1 MMLLVAAIVAS
12 TPPPRVAIVG
22 GGIAGGATSYYL
34 QQFLAQKGLPNAS
47 IAVFERND
55 YVGGRLHEVTFGSQ
69 QLLIEVGGAAW
80 TNNNHYMIELAA
92 AMHMNTSLTA
102 PNADTAN
109 LVVWNGSALTGGIPL
124 VLRNLRSLVK
134 TLGIEAE
141 FLHTL
146 EANYAQQAATTFRN
160 LSTMLGWGDI
170 SRYTASSIAS
180 YLAAAGVSPEL
191 ISLGA
196 VPLTRAIYNRDGG
209 ANSFSMLASLT
220 AELSH
225 HKVLEGNSRL
235 VQALFDDAAAS
246 LRLALN
252 TSVARIALR
261 GDDEFEV
268 LDADGA
274 SLGRFDHVVIA
285 APIERTGIAFD
296 NMTLPDGATR
306 DRGFTDWHVTLVEA
320 SDLDMAQFSA
330 PAAPLAAPK
339 WACNGN
345 CIVLTSATGSTT
357 RTPYVCVQPLGKHAA
372 AGASGTFMVYS
383 DAALDAAT
391 LAKLFV
397 GVKDSMTWYHPYTFA
412 GLEPDDGAAAQPVVL
427 HEAGLINANA
437 VESISSAMEISAIG
451 ARNAAALIAELAA
464 ARAA

>member
-1 MMLLVAAIVAS
+1 
-12 TPPPRVAIVG
+12 
-22 GGIAGGATSYYL
+22 
-34 QQFLAQKGLPNAS
+34 
-47 IAVFERND
+47 
-55 YVGGRLHEVTFGSQ
+55 
-69 QLLIEVGGAAW
+69 
-80 TNNNHYMIELAA
+80 
-92 AMHMNTSLTA
+92 
-102 PNADTAN
+102 
-109 LVVWNGSALTGGIPL
+109 
-124 VLRNLRSLVK
+124 VLRNLRSIVK
-134 TLGIEAE
+134 TLGIETA
-141 FLHTL
+141 FLKTL

-170 SRYTASSIAS
+170 SRYTSSSIAS
-180 YLAAAGVSPEL
+180 YLAKAGVAPEL
-191 ISLGA
+191 IALGA

-261 GDDEFEV
+261 PSSAAATGDVDFEV
-268 LDADGA
+268 LDAGGA

-339 WACNGN
+339 WACGGN
-345 CIVLTSATGSTT
+345 CIVLTSSTGSTS

-397 GVKDSMTWYHPYTFA
+397 GVKDSMAWYHPYTFA